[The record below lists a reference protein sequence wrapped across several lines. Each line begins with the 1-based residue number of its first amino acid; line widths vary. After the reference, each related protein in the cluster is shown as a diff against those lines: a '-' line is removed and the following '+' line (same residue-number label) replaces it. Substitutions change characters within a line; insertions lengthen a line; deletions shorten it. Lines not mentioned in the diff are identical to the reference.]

1 MTTDEKLDWII
12 ETLKRI
18 EARQQTIKTEVED
31 VQAHE
36 PAPVGSFATTNT
48 GKKD

>member
-36 PAPVGSFATTNT
+36 PVGSFATTDT
-48 GKKD
+48 KKKP